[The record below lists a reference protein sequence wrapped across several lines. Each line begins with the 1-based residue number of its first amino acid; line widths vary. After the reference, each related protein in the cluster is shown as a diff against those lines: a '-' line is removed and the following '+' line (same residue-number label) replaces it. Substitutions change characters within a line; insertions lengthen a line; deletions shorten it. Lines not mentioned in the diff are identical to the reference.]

1 MNLGF
6 AQALKDAAMIQIL
19 AGLILAFTLA
29 EAARAD
35 EAAFLQSLEG
45 KWAGNGAVRIRT
57 NVPSMTV
64 SCTFDSSTTPSS
76 LALEGSCTGLMVMS
90 RAVAV
95 NLTSSGGRYTGS
107 YTGSATGIARLSG
120 TRRGNAINLGILWA
134 KNVNGDRKAQITM
147 RKVGNNGMVLT
158 TTDMD
163 PRSRTSVVTSE
174 INLVRN

>member
-1 MNLGF
+1 MR
-6 AQALKDAAMIQIL
+6 QIL
-19 AGLILAFTLA
+19 AGLILAFTVA

-35 EAAFLQSLEG
+35 EAAFLRSLEG
-45 KWAGNGAVRIRT
+45 KWAGKGAVRIRT

-107 YTGSATGIARLSG
+107 YTGSATGVARLSG

>member
-1 MNLGF
+1 
-6 AQALKDAAMIQIL
+6 MIQIL
-19 AGLILAFTLA
+19 AGLILVLTMA

-45 KWAGNGAVRIRT
+45 KWAGKGAVRVRT

-90 RAVAV
+90 RALAV
-95 NLTSSGGRYTGS
+95 NLTSNGGRYTGS
-107 YTGSATGIARLSG
+107 YTGSATGVARLSG
-120 TRRGNAINLGILWA
+120 TRSGNAIRLWILWA

-163 PRSRTSVVTSE
+163 PRSRASVVTSE